1 MPDNEPTPPTEESPK
16 VEIDQ
21 ADLADLT
28 STEESSPDPIVEQ
41 LTKPDTPIE
50 NEKPVIQEKPVDD
63 KTQQQ
68 ETPQQVT
75 PEQVQQIADKVEQPS
90 TTSEVEELQRQ
101 LQFYEMLYG
110 NQQPQQQQAPQP
122 QQQTPQQQ
130 QPQQPQQQPNI
141 LDNVSITQEE
151 LIGLL
156 SGEPERAIPI
166 IKKFVA
172 TAVVISQQHAQQQQ
186 RQQQLT
192 ERYFNGIQE
201 AFYSKEKYA
210 DLSDYR
216 PLVKFAGDQVQ
227 QEYAAK
233 GIFKMPHQCIDEIGK
248 RARELKTKM
257 LGGTN
262 GTPNKVIPRQGEV
275 GDLRN
280 APPPKQNL
288 SDQQKE
294 MFDLLEDK

>member
-1 MPDNEPTPPTEESPK
+1 MLDNEPTPPTEESPT
-16 VEIDQ
+16 IDQ
-21 ADLADLT
+21 NDLADL
-28 STEESSPDPIVEQ
+28 SSNEESSPDPIVEQ
-41 LTKPDTPIE
+41 LVKPDTPIE
-50 NEKPVIQEKPVDD
+50 DEKPVIQEKPVEAP
-63 KTQQQ
+63 KQ
-68 ETPQQVT
+68 EIPQQAI
-75 PEQVQQIADKVEQPS
+75 PAQDKVEAITEKIEQAS

-110 NQQPQQQQAPQP
+110 GQQAQP

-130 QPQQPQQQPNI
+130 QAPQQQTNIPPQQQQPNL

-172 TAVVISQQHAQQQQ
+172 TAVVLSQQHQQQQQ

-201 AFYSKEKYA
+201 AFYSKEKFA
-210 DLSDYR
+210 DLNDYR
-216 PLVKFAGDQVQ
+216 PIVKFAGDQVQ
-227 QEYAAK
+227 QEYAAR

-248 RARELKTKM
+248 RARELKAKM

-262 GTPNKVIPRQGEV
+262 NTPNKVIPKQGEV

-280 APPPKQNL
+280 APPAKVNL